1 MTIKMKY
8 EEIYI
13 GQKATLRHKITQNDI
28 EKFVDLS
35 GDDNKLH
42 VNKEFAAKTS
52 FKKPVVHGMIGASFI
67 STVIGTKIPGDGA
80 LWFSQTLEFLLPVR
94 VGDEITVIAEVSKK
108 IDRDRTIELNVEI
121 QNQNRQVV
129 TRGVSKVKVLDELE
143 RAVETIKEDTER
155 KVALVVGATGGL
167 GGAVSVQLAKDGY
180 DVVLHYYS
188 NKDKANKL
196 KKEIETMTEGKAY
209 TIQADIND
217 ERDIENLVE
226 QAIRE
231 AYRIDCY
238 VNCAS
243 TPIPPINVTDLNYG
257 DFEKQM
263 NLNIKINLSFFKKLL
278 PQMIERKYG
287 KMITIGSLF
296 SDKPNPNLVHYATAK
311 AALEGFTR
319 AMAFELAPKGIRVN
333 MVSPSMIA
341 TDLTADIPEK
351 MKLLSAMQTPLR
363 RLATPEDVAGAVSF
377 LASEKSDYLS
387 GEVIRINGGQIMK

>member
-1 MTIKMKY
+1 MKY
-8 EEIYI
+8 EEIFV
-13 GQKATLRHKITQNDI
+13 GQKETLSHKVTQSDI

-67 STVIGTKIPGDGA
+67 STIIGTKIPGDGA

-94 VGDEITVIAEVSKK
+94 VGDEITVIAEVTKK

-129 TRGVSKVKVLDELE
+129 TRGVSKVKVLEELE
-143 RAVETIKEDTER
+143 LAVEEVKAENTK
-155 KVALVVGATGGL
+155 KVALVVGATGGI
-167 GGAVSVQLAKDGY
+167 GSAVAKALAADGY
-180 DVVLHYYS
+180 DVILHYHS
-188 NKDKANKL
+188 NKDKANQI
-196 KKEIETMTEGKAY
+196 KKEIEEKTDSNAY
-209 TIQADIND
+209 VIPANIHS
-217 ERDIENLVE
+217 ERDIEELVS
-226 QAIRE
+226 QSLRK
-231 AYRIDCY
+231 AYRIDCF

-243 TPIPPINVTDLNYG
+243 TPIPPINVADLTWE

-263 NLNIKINLSFFKKLL
+263 DLNIKINLSFVKKLI
-278 PQMIERKYG
+278 PQMTERKYG
-287 KMITIGSLF
+287 KIITVGSLF

-363 RLATPEDVAGAVSF
+363 RLALPEDVAGAVSF